1 MCVYVCV
8 PVDMYVCVLNKLDLR
23 TWRKD
28 WFCLKKKM
36 IGGKASEI
44 EIKLL
49 AKPTPFVSWIGTEPF
64 AQGTKNTAL

>member
-1 MCVYVCV
+1 
-8 PVDMYVCVLNKLDLR
+8 
-23 TWRKD
+23 
-28 WFCLKKKM
+28 M